1 MFDGFFH
8 VGQMAS
14 HHLEETRPNPYLV
27 NREYKG
33 TLLRLLCFNRDA
45 VTGHWTFAGVESGE
59 VDPDT
64 TLDATLFQSRSG
76 NFTPKFPTV
85 DLFTQDF
92 PGTPAVGLAQSKPGK
107 RLLGALKDKAFN
119 DLKGVAQLIQKDPA
133 VSDALAETLDRQE
146 RVLLSLKLDGRL
158 LADSPTMA
166 TAKHNLAGDP
176 YADYYSHNGKTY
188 LGHNQVCAFT
198 QQPAE
203 EVMGFS
209 SLYNCY
215 AVKTEMSVVAGGFDL
230 RQAWKNLPVS
240 FAAMKVLLRGKHF
253 VEQHLR
259 FQLCGYRYFLL
270 PQFLGP
276 PESAAAGEFLEQVAT
291 LQRRALG
298 QVGDENAQ
306 EEQLILEILAD
317 EQFNA
322 AFSLYFY
329 EEDKAKFNLLVTI
342 EDLFPRYNRDLWQ
355 SIRAAQRHPT
365 FQGYSAKK
373 GPYNVTF
380 RLSFLKSIFPENKKE
395 GRFRQG
401 FFETLRAF
409 LMGNPID
416 AGLLLRQINRH
427 LRFLHYEDRPLT
439 ATAVQGLLWFDI
451 LLKRGL
457 LDGRRSFLAKEVS
470 MHARYEAYFEGH
482 REFFAGNARKLP
494 FLIGVYCDE
503 LLAAQAKR
511 YDQNTPF
518 FKRLN
523 GLKLDS
529 KLLKTLWPQMIA
541 KMEQYEKRYP
551 RTRELEDAV
560 TELFMSAVDFDDME
574 RDEVSFLFTLGLKQ
588 RMKLHPY
595 EPKTETQAEEG
606 ESA

>member
-8 VGQMAS
+8 VGLMAS

-27 NREYKG
+27 NRNYKG

-45 VTGHWTFAGVESGE
+45 ATGNWTFVGVESGE
-59 VDPDT
+59 VDPDS

-85 DLFTQDF
+85 DLFTNDF
-92 PGTPAVGLAQSKPGK
+92 PGAAAVGLAQSKPGK
-107 RLLGALKDKAFN
+107 RLLGALKNKAFA
-119 DLKGVAQLIQKDPA
+119 DLKGLAQLIQNEPA
-133 VSDALAETLDRQE
+133 VSDALAATLIQQE
-146 RVLLSLKLDGRL
+146 RVLLSLKLDGLL
-158 LADSPTMA
+158 LADSPFM
-166 TAKHNLAGDP
+166 TAAKNNLVGDP
-176 YADYYSHNGKTY
+176 FADYCNHNGKTY
-188 LGHNQVCAFT
+188 LGRNQVCAFT
-198 QQPAE
+198 HEPAE
-203 EVMGFS
+203 AVMGFS

-230 RQAWKNLPVS
+230 RHAWKNLPVS
-240 FAAMKVLLRGKHF
+240 FEAMKVLLRGKRF
-253 VEQHLR
+253 VEEHLR

-276 PESAAAGEFLEQVAT
+276 PESEAACEFLDQVTA

-298 QVGDENAQ
+298 KVGDENAQ
-306 EEQLILEILAD
+306 EEKTLLEILAD

-342 EDLFPRYNRDLWQ
+342 EDLFPRYNRNLWQ
-355 SIRAAQRHPT
+355 SIREAQRHPT
-365 FQGYSAKK
+365 YQGYFSKK
-373 GPYNVTF
+373 GSYNVTF

-409 LMGNPID
+409 LMGNPVD
-416 AGLLLRQINRH
+416 SGLLLRQINRH
-427 LRFLHYEDRPLT
+427 LRFLHYEERPLT
-439 ATAVQGLLWFDI
+439 ATTVQALLWFDI
-451 LLKRGL
+451 LIKRGL

-470 MHARYEAYFEGH
+470 MHSRYEAYFEGH

-503 LLAAQAKR
+503 LLAAQARR

-529 KLLKTLWPQMIA
+529 KLLKTLWPQMMA

-551 RTRELEDAV
+551 RTRELEEAV
-560 TELFMSAVDFDDME
+560 TELFLTATDFDDME

-595 EPKTETQAEEG
+595 EPKTETQTEEG